1 MNRER
6 ILEMVE
12 EGLVNPQYLIECF
25 VRWSTSDDIAQ
36 MCEANDIDLVNYGL
50 PVDDYDDNYDDSMDG
65 DHDSAMASCGF
76 GTDEDYGYFG
86 GNEY

>member
-12 EGLVNPQYLIECF
+12 EGLVSPQYLIECF
-25 VRWSTSDDIAQ
+25 VRWNTSDDIAQ
-36 MCEANDIDLVNYGL
+36 MCEANEIDLENYGL
-50 PVDDYDDNYDDSMDG
+50 PIDEDYDDSMDG

-76 GTDEDYGYFG
+76 GTDEDYGGCGDYF
-86 GNEY
+86 